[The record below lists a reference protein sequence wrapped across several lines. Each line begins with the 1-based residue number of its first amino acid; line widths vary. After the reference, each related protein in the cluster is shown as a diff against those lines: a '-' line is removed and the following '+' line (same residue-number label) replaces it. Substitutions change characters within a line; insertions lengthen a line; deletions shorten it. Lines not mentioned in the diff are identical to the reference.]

1 MLLMVLTAMAQMED
15 PVKFTA
21 EIKTGKTAEAEIVF
35 SGRIEAGWHIYSTDL
50 GSSGPTE
57 ASFHVNK
64 ADGIELVGKLMP
76 RGKEKSHFDAMFG
89 MNVRY
94 FEGTAQFVQK
104 IRFTKPTYTIDA
116 YLEYGVC
123 SDENCLPPGEVALK
137 KSGKSPAVAAA
148 PPPPPLVAARDR
160 AARGVRQRG
169 QHSQPL
175 AVVHLHR
182 RIYRRTPR
190 PRHALH
196 LAHHPDD
203 HQLLPQACQGRPPQ
217 GHQGR
222 HDLRSVYR
230 RHLSGSGPAHHRHLR
245 PEQAQRAQ
253 HQRRIQRHP
262 VPAAA
267 RLRLLLLRLV

>member
-1 MLLMVLTAMAQMED
+1 MGAMLLMVLTAMAQMED

-76 RGKEKSHFDAMFG
+76 RGKEKSHFDQMFG

-116 YLEYGVC
+116 
-123 SDENCLPPGEVALK
+123 
-137 KSGKSPAVAAA
+137 
-148 PPPPPLVAARDR
+148 
-160 AARGVRQRG
+160 
-169 QHSQPL
+169 
-175 AVVHLHR
+175 
-182 RIYRRTPR
+182 
-190 PRHALH
+190 
-196 LAHHPDD
+196 
-203 HQLLPQACQGRPPQ
+203 
-217 GHQGR
+217 
-222 HDLRSVYR
+222 
-230 RHLSGSGPAHHRHLR
+230 
-245 PEQAQRAQ
+245 
-253 HQRRIQRHP
+253 
-262 VPAAA
+262 
-267 RLRLLLLRLV
+267 